1 MKSLLLHICC
11 APDGTIPWTAL
22 IEEGYDVTGYFYG
35 HNIHPEA
42 EYIRREEAV
51 EKLASSLSRP
61 LAIEPYD
68 PQIWFKRTALLAS
81 EPEGGARCALCF
93 ELQLEG
99 AAKKAAELSCSWL
112 CTTLTISPHKDPE
125 RINALGEAV
134 ATRYGLRWLHK
145 VWRKNNGFVRSVK
158 ASHELGL
165 YRQNY
170 CGCFYSAK
178 TTETRR

>member
-11 APDGTIPWTAL
+11 APDGTIPWTVL

-81 EPEGGARCALCF
+81 EPEGGRGVRYVLNFSWKARQKGGRTLLFLVVHHVDYKSPQESGKNQCFGRGRSNPLWAALAPQGLEKEQWFCAVRQGKSRIGPIPS
-93 ELQLEG
+93 EL
-99 AAKKAAELSCSWL
+99 
-112 CTTLTISPHKDPE
+112 
-125 RINALGEAV
+125 
-134 ATRYGLRWLHK
+134 LRLFLQ
-145 VWRKNNGFVRSVK
+145 R
-158 ASHELGL
+158 
-165 YRQNY
+165 
-170 CGCFYSAK
+170 
-178 TTETRR
+178 